1 MSEDYRVAVVG
12 AVSAV
17 GNTLIQ
23 IFEERTFPVTTLKL
37 LESDHDVDDILEFK
51 DEPIMVEALTHEVF
65 ENVDLVF
72 SIADPAVSRKFIPTA
87 VENGCLV
94 IDVSNTFRRQT
105 EIPLI
110 IPEVNIQKAVG
121 QSSVVA
127 NPGSTTIQMLVA
139 LKPIYDAVGIKR
151 IVVSTYQSVSDKSG
165 DAVVDLVDETI
176 ATLGGKPIELGEFL
190 HQIAFNVAFD
200 WPLLD
205 SGDNEEEMRLINETR
220 EILEDDSIGVAATTV
235 RVPVFFAHSE
245 SINIETERKL
255 SPDEARELLSQA
267 PSVVV
272 VDDPQNLKYPL
283 AIDVAGTDEVHVGRI
298 REDHSIENGLNL
310 WVVADNLRKGAA
322 LNAIQIAESLI

>member
-1 MSEDYRVAVVG
+1 MNEGYRVAVVG
-12 AVSAV
+12 AVSVV

-23 IFEERTFPVTTLKL
+23 IFEERTFPVTALKL
-37 LESDHDVDDILEFK
+37 LESDHAVDDILEFK
-51 DEPIMVEALTHEVF
+51 DEPIMVEVLTHESF

-72 SIADPAVSRKFIPTA
+72 SIADTAVSREFIPTA

-127 NPGSTTIQMLVA
+127 NPRSSTIQMLVA

-151 IVVSTYQSVSDKSG
+151 IVVSTYQSVSDKNG

-176 ATLGGKPIELGEFL
+176 ATLEGKPIEPGEFL
-190 HQIAFNVAFD
+190 HQMAFNVAFD

-205 SGDNEEEMRLINETR
+205 NGDNEEEMRLINETR
-220 EILEDDSIGVAATTV
+220 EILEDDSIGVSATTV

-245 SINIETERKL
+245 SINIETEHKL
-255 SPDEARELLSQA
+255 SPDGARELLSQA
-267 PSVVV
+267 SSVVV
-272 VDDPQNLKYPL
+272 VDDPQNLQYPL
-283 AIDVAGTDEVHVGRI
+283 AIDVAGKDEVYVGRI
-298 REDHSIENGLNL
+298 REDRSIENGLNL
-310 WVVADNLRKGAA
+310 WVVADNLRKGMA
-322 LNAIQIAESLI
+322 LNAIQIAENLI